1 MPKIFTLAL
10 VGILALAVP
19 APVHAGRANGGG
31 FHGGHE
37 GGFHGSHGGGFHG
50 SHGRFHGG
58 GFHHGGRFHR
68 GCCFGPAFVFVGP
81 ALAYPYYSSPY
92 YSYSYY
98 DSSYSYPAY
107 PDPVYQPQTQL
118 LVAPSVQREVCYVGG
133 CYRLQGDGVTIAYRW
148 IWIPTVPNPPP
159 PPPTAPPMGSPTSG
173 APPPDDSVPSRPT
186 QQLYRWIDEQ
196 GVSNWTNN
204 RQAVPQRYHSQ
215 VQ

>member
-1 MPKIFTLAL
+1 MQNIIPLAL
-10 VGILALAVP
+10 VGILALALP

-31 FHGGHE
+31 FHRGQ
-37 GGFHGSHGGGFHG
+37 GGGFHG

-58 GFHHGGRFHR
+58 AFHHGGRFHR
-68 GCCFGPAFVFVGP
+68 GCCFGPAFVGGVFVGSAP
-81 ALAYPYYSSPY
+81 AYPYYSSPY
-92 YSYSYY
+92 YSYPYY

-118 LVAPSVQREVCYVGG
+118 FVAPAVQREVCYVGG

-173 APPPDDSVPSRPT
+173 APAPDSSVPSRPT

-204 RQAVPQRYHSQ
+204 RQAVSQRYRSQ

>member
-1 MPKIFTLAL
+1 MQKIITLAL
-10 VGILALAVP
+10 VGILALALP

-31 FHGGHE
+31 FHGGQ
-37 GGFHGSHGGGFHG
+37 GAGFRGSRGHIH
-50 SHGRFHGG
+50 R

-68 GCCFGPAFVFVGP
+68 GCCFGPAFVGGVFVGS
-81 ALAYPYYSSPY
+81 ALAYPYYASPY
-92 YSYSYY
+92 YSYPYY

-107 PDPVYQPQTQL
+107 PDPVYQPQPQL
-118 LVAPSVQREVCYVGG
+118 LVAPPVQREVCYVGG

-159 PPPTAPPMGSPTSG
+159 PPPTAPPTGSPTSG
-173 APPPDDSVPSRPT
+173 APPPDNSVPSRPT

-196 GVSNWTNN
+196 GVANWTNN
-204 RQAVPQRYHSQ
+204 RPAVPLRYRSQ